1 MLHVSISLYPGRTSE
16 MKKEMAEKIVKCL
29 VDSYKWQP
37 GDISV
42 SLEEIPKDDFANKIN
57 EKISNE
63 ELLMQSDY
71 IKKER

>member
-1 MLHVSISLYPGRTSE
+1 MPHVSISLYPGRTSE

-42 SLEEIPKDDFANKIN
+42 SLEEITKDDFANKIN

-63 ELLMQSDY
+63 ELLMQSNY